1 MQRDR
6 SEQRGLGVCPAFFGI
21 KDKRWLLIER
31 EVCEKRE
38 REREEL
44 GKREYWEN
52 VDGRMKIRKSWSVR
66 IRIKLFEGNVSGKR
80 SRYRQI

>member
-38 REREEL
+38 RERERGAREERIL
-44 GKREYWEN
+44 GKRRREDEN
-52 VDGRMKIRKSWSVR
+52 
-66 IRIKLFEGNVSGKR
+66 
-80 SRYRQI
+80 